1 MADGVMV
8 VRDLSNGPIVKTGRP
23 PRPLESA
30 GEPMWIGL
38 VVLAFL
44 LLTGC
49 PTASEAQQLQVF
61 PGRVQSIAGSTMV
74 LGVVPAPG
82 SGSGSIKV
90 DLTEVPLDQYRA
102 LVSGDEIFVTGA
114 IIGSS
119 REGYR
124 LRAISIE
131 RVPAQSVR

>member
-1 MADGVMV
+1 MTWWSCEISRV
-8 VRDLSNGPIVKTGRP
+8 VPSSRTGRP
-23 PRPLESA
+23 PRPLEST
-30 GEPMWIGL
+30 GEQMRIGL

-61 PGRVQSIAGSTMV
+61 PGRVQSMAGSTMI
-74 LGVVPAPG
+74 LGVVPAAG

-90 DLTEVPLDQYRA
+90 DLTEVPQDQYRA

-114 IIGSS
+114 IVGSS

-124 LRAISIE
+124 IRAISIE
-131 RVPAQSVR
+131 RVPAQRVR